1 MYVGSSSSPTR
12 GAKESPDLIVLLSAD
27 SIQFP
32 TYEVFTLE
40 ECGCEPTSDIHK
52 NWPVFANPVV

>member
-32 TYEVFTLE
+32 TYEV
-40 ECGCEPTSDIHK
+40 GIHT
-52 NWPVFANPVV
+52 